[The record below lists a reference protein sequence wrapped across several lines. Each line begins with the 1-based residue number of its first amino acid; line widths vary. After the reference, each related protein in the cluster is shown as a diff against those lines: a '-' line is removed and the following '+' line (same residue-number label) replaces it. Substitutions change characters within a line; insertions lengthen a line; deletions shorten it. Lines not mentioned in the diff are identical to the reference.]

1 MVMTP
6 DERKAKRTAYA
17 REWRANNPERVNA
30 KRRLDPEAHN
40 AYQRAYRA
48 SRPGKSREYDQRYRA
63 KDVERRAVQIR
74 RSAYKRLY
82 GITPEDYDRM
92 LLEQG
97 GVCRICGSP
106 ADEGKRLH
114 VDHLHGADA
123 PVRGLLCYLC
133 NSGLG
138 MFRDDPVLLRKAAR
152 YLNRS
157 SGGPSGPPI

>member
-6 DERKAKRTAYA
+6 DERRAKKAAYM
-17 REWRANNPERVNA
+17 REWCAKNPDRVNI

-63 KDVERRAVQIR
+63 KNVERRAVQLR
-74 RSAYKRLY
+74 RSTYKRLY
-82 GITPEDYDRM
+82 SITPEDYDRM
-92 LLEQG
+92 LLDQG

-106 ADEGKRLH
+106 PAEGKRLH
-114 VDHLHGADA
+114 VDHRHGASA

-138 MFRDDPVLLRKAAR
+138 MFRDDPALLVIASQ
-152 YLNRS
+152 YLNHNRE
-157 SGGPSGPPI
+157 GAALD